1 MHIPHQHAVVV
12 TLTWC
17 HDKLLWHDA
26 ACTIPQGST
35 QVRRVGSVYR
45 CLLYGS
51 VLQRY
56 GGSARCN
63 VVCCTAGYYRGT
75 AGRLDVTLSV
85 VRQCSTEVRRVGSVY
100 RCVLYG
106 RVLQRYGGSARCNV
120 VCCTAGFYTG
130 TAGRLGVTLCVVR
143 QGTTEV
149 RRVGSV
155 YCCVLYGRVL
165 QRYGGRL
172 GVPLCVVRQ
181 GSTEIR
187 RVGSVYCCVL
197 YGGVLQRYGGSAR
210 CNVVCCTAGFYTGTA
225 GRLGVTLCVV
235 LQSAGYY
242 RGTAGRLGV
251 TLCVVRQGS
260 TEVRRVGSV

>member
-1 MHIPHQHAVVV
+1 M
-12 TLTWC
+12 
-17 HDKLLWHDA
+17 
-26 ACTIPQGST
+26 
-35 QVRRVGSVYR
+35 
-45 CLLYGS
+45 LYGR

-165 QRYGGRL
+165 QRYGG
-172 GVPLCVVRQ
+172 
-181 GSTEIR
+181 
-187 RVGSVYCCVL
+187 
-197 YGGVLQRYGGSAR
+197 SAR
-210 CNVVCCTAGFYTGTA
+210 CSVVCCTAGF
-225 GRLGVTLCVV
+225 
-235 LQSAGYY
+235 Y